1 MARTSMSSSSY
12 ITLQIVLII
21 AGVLLTFFAISEFM
35 SGDAGVSA
43 WINIVLWPVLIVAS
57 IVNIIANRSRA
68 KS

>member
-21 AGVLLTFFAISEFM
+21 AGILLTFFAVSEFM

-57 IVNIIANRSRA
+57 IVNIVVNRSRA
-68 KS
+68 KN